1 MALFDVKK
9 DQTPKPNEI
18 DMKASK
24 YNFEIFMAAYGSAR
38 EKVGKNRM
46 SKMTQSFSPIPSS
59 TNKQYSGDAEKF
71 LIEREEFMQEYEQ
84 LHDIFTL
91 GYLSIA
97 NPLKQD
103 GTERRR
109 QIFMLRYI
117 YGIGVSDISE
127 RTYLGK
133 TTIVEESQLG
143 FIQFCKATELIIY
156 SRETEPLVEMN

>member
-9 DQTPKPNEI
+9 YQTPKPSEI
-18 DMKASK
+18 DMKATK
-24 YNFEIFMAAYGSAR
+24 NNFEIFMSAYGSAR

-46 SKMTQSFSPIPSS
+46 PKITQSFSSIPSS

-71 LIEREEFMQEYEQ
+71 LIEREEFMPEYEQ

-109 QIFMLRYI
+109 QIFMLRYV
-117 YGIGVSDISE
+117 YGIGVNDISD

-133 TTIVEESQLG
+133 TSIVEESQLG

-156 SRETEPLVEMN
+156 TKETEPLVETN